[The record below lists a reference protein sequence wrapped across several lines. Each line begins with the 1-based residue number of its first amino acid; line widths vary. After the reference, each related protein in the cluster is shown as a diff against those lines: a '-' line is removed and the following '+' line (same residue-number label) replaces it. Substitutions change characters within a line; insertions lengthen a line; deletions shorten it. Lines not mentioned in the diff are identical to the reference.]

1 MVKQHPNR
9 RERRKANRD
18 ALKEQGHANVR
29 KFEDAQHHDE
39 PSRIDLNLIPKSAE
53 QKKYINLMNN
63 FTYTIAIGKAGTGK
77 TYPAAALAGIL
88 LELGQIERIVM
99 TRPNVDMDECKDLG
113 SLPGE
118 LYDKFKFWLAPII
131 DVLLEIGYTESKIK
145 YLVEKG
151 VIQFVPMNMIRG
163 RSFNDTFILVD
174 EAANITWKQMKGI
187 ITRLGYNSRMVFSG
201 DIAQCDLRNKAAS
214 GLPKLIQMIEES
226 ERGPF
231 AVIELT
237 ECVRSREVAWVL
249 DTVEKFEE
257 KYGIV

>member
-1 MVKQHPNR
+1 MSYKPNR
-9 RERRKANRD
+9 QEKRSAGRKA
-18 ALKEQGHANVR
+18 LKASGQRNVR

-88 LELGQIERIVM
+88 LELGQIERIIM

-163 RSFNDTFILVD
+163 RSFNDAFILVD

-249 DTVEKFEE
+249 DTIEKFED
-257 KYGIV
+257 KHGIA